1 MKNFNYIEHIINNV
15 VTDKAKLQFI
25 GHLINDPEL
34 RKQYRQYIHIAEEIE
49 QQENIIESV
58 NQDLT
63 GYAFIIKDIAN
74 LPDRLGYQSDDS
86 GIDEVSLII
95 RTVIE
100 EHKPSKPPGKNGW
113 IRAAA
118 VFLIGF
124 QIFISVSSSV
134 TIALHCCNPIE
145 MVI

>member
-1 MKNFNYIEHIINNV
+1 MKNFDYIEHIINDV
-15 VTDKAKLQFI
+15 VTDKTKLRFI
-25 GHLINDPEL
+25 ECLINDPEL
-34 RKQYRQYIHIAEEIE
+34 RKQYHQYIQIAEEIE
-49 QQENIIESV
+49 QQENIIGSV
-58 NQDLT
+58 NKDLT
-63 GYAFIIKDIAN
+63 GYTFIIKDIAN
-74 LPDRLGYQSDDS
+74 LQDRLGYQSDNS
-86 GIDEVSLII
+86 GLDEVSLII

-118 VFLIGF
+118 VFSIGF
-124 QIFISVSSSV
+124 QIFISVSSSA

>member
-1 MKNFNYIEHIINNV
+1 MKNFDYIEHIINDV
-15 VTDKAKLQFI
+15 VTDKTKLRFI
-25 GHLINDPEL
+25 ERLINDPEL
-34 RKQYRQYIHIAEEIE
+34 RKQYHQYIQIAEEIE
-49 QQENIIESV
+49 QQENIIGSV
-58 NQDLT
+58 NKNLT
-63 GYAFIIKDIAN
+63 GYTFIIKDIAN
-74 LPDRLGYQSDDS
+74 LQDRLGYQSDNS
-86 GIDEVSLII
+86 GLNEVSLII